1 MQIFSCVVQGE
12 TFLTIQY
19 LTKDEKDKK
28 KVVSASKL
36 LFTGLDNAGKTTI
49 IYGLQ
54 REFSKIAFLKPTRG
68 AQRRIFEFMGKE
80 IAEWDLGGQVSYR
93 ISYLKNPGKYFDDT
107 EIAIYVIDVQNRV
120 RLPEAISYLKDVVA
134 TFKKLEIAPPIYV
147 FLHKYDP
154 ALRRN
159 ALNEMKNLEV
169 EIKDKIKQTIDYK
182 QIFYYNTSIYE
193 LSSIIKAISEIL
205 LSLYSKSELIEKTIV
220 EFGKKTYSDGIV
232 LLDDNS
238 LIIGSYY
245 KDEET
250 KNLLSASTPYF
261 LTLNDS
267 FIFTEVQPSRQEE
280 ENHMI
285 VQRFGRNF
293 LFKQLTLKEGINPYY
308 ILMLKQDTNINKDDI
323 NSFSNL
329 LKEILYS

>member
-1 MQIFSCVVQGE
+1 M
-12 TFLTIQY
+12 TIQY
-19 LTKDEKDKK
+19 LTKDKKEKKE
-28 KVVSASKL
+28 SPSKL

-49 IYGLQ
+49 IYGIQ

-68 AQRRIFEFMGKE
+68 AQRRIFEFLGKE
-80 IAEWDLGGQVSYR
+80 IAEWDLGGQISYR

-107 EIAIYVIDVQNRV
+107 EIVVYVIDVQNRV
-120 RLPEAISYLKDVVA
+120 RIPEAISYLKDVVKQ
-134 TFKKLEIAPPIYV
+134 FRKLEIAPPIYI

-169 EIKDKIKQTIDYK
+169 EIKEKIKQSVEYK
-182 QIFYYNTSIYE
+182 EIYYYNTSIYD
-193 LSSIIKAISEIL
+193 LPSIIKAMSEIL
-205 LSLYSKSELIEKTIV
+205 LNLYPKSELIEKTII

-238 LIIGSYY
+238 LIVGSFY
-245 KDEET
+245 KNEET
-250 KNLLSASTPYF
+250 KNLLTASTPYF

-267 FIFTEVQPSRQEE
+267 FVFTEVQPSREQE
-280 ENHMI
+280 ENHMV

-293 LFKQLTLKEGINPYY
+293 IFKQLSFKEGLNPYY
-308 ILMLKQDTNINKDDI
+308 ILMLKQDTHLDKEDI
-323 NSFSNL
+323 DCFSNL
-329 LKEILYS
+329 LKEILYA

>member
-1 MQIFSCVVQGE
+1 MA
-12 TFLTIQY
+12 IQY
-19 LTKDEKDKK
+19 LTKDEKEKSSK
-28 KVVSASKL
+28 ETASKL

-49 IYGLQ
+49 IYGIQ

-68 AQRRIFEFMGKE
+68 AQRRIFEFLGRE
-80 IAEWDLGGQVSYR
+80 IAEWDLGGQISYR

-107 EIAIYVIDVQNRV
+107 EILVYVIDVQNRV
-120 RLPEAISYLKDVVA
+120 RIPEALSYLKDVVEQLR
-134 TFKKLEIAPPIYV
+134 KLEIAPPIYI

-169 EIKDKIKQTIDYK
+169 EIKEKIKQSVEYK
-182 QIFYYNTSIYE
+182 EIYYYNTTIYD
-193 LSSIIKAISEIL
+193 LPTIIKAMSEIL
-205 LSLYSKSELIEKTIV
+205 LNLYPKSELIDKTII

-238 LIIGSYY
+238 LIVGSFY

-250 KNLLSASTPYF
+250 KNLLTASTPYF
-261 LTLNDS
+261 LSLNDS
-267 FIFTEVQPSRQEE
+267 FVFTEVQPSREQEE
-280 ENHMI
+280 DHMV

-293 LFKQLTLKEGINPYY
+293 IFKQLSFKEGASPYY
-308 ILMLKQDTNINKDDI
+308 ILMLKQDTNLNKEDI
-323 NSFSNL
+323 DCFSNL
-329 LKEILYS
+329 LKEILYA

>member
-1 MQIFSCVVQGE
+1 
-12 TFLTIQY
+12 LAIQY
-19 LTKDEKDKK
+19 LTKDEKEKSSK
-28 KVVSASKL
+28 ETASKL

-49 IYGLQ
+49 IYGIQ

-68 AQRRIFEFMGKE
+68 AQRRIFEFMGRE
-80 IAEWDLGGQVSYR
+80 IAEWDLGGQISYR

-107 EIAIYVIDVQNRV
+107 EIVVYVIDVQNRI
-120 RLPEAISYLKDVVA
+120 RIPEAISYLKDVVEQ
-134 TFKKLEIAPPIYV
+134 FRKLEIAPPMYI

-169 EIKDKIKQTIDYK
+169 EIKEKIKQSVDYK
-182 QIFYYNTSIYE
+182 EIYYYNTTIYD
-193 LSSIIKAISEIL
+193 LPTIIKAMSEIL
-205 LSLYSKSELIEKTIV
+205 LNLYPKSELIEKTIL

-238 LIIGSYY
+238 LIVGSFY

-250 KNLLSASTPYF
+250 KNLLTASTPYF
-261 LTLNDS
+261 LSLNDS
-267 FIFTEVQPSRQEE
+267 FVFTEVQPSREQEE
-280 ENHMI
+280 DHMV

-293 LFKQLTLKEGINPYY
+293 IFKQLSFKEGASPYY
-308 ILMLKQDTNINKDDI
+308 ILMLKQDTNLNKEDI
-323 NSFSNL
+323 DCFSNL
-329 LKEILYS
+329 LKEILYA

>member
-1 MQIFSCVVQGE
+1 M
-12 TFLTIQY
+12 TIQY

-28 KVVSASKL
+28 KVASASKL

-49 IYGLQ
+49 IYGIQ

-68 AQRRIFEFMGKE
+68 AQRRIFEFMGRE
-80 IAEWDLGGQVSYR
+80 IAEWDLGGQISYR

-120 RLPEAISYLKDVVA
+120 RLPEAISYLKDVVDQF
-134 TFKKLEIAPPIYV
+134 TKLEIAPPIYI

-159 ALNEMKNLEV
+159 ALNEMKSLEV
-169 EIKDKIKQTIDYK
+169 EIKEKIKRTVEYK
-182 QIFYYNTSIYE
+182 QIFYYNTSIYD
-193 LSSIIKAISEIL
+193 LPSIIKAMSEIL

-267 FIFTEVQPSRQEE
+267 FVFTEVQPSRREE
-280 ENHMI
+280 DNHMV

-293 LFKQLTLKEGINPYY
+293 LFKQLTLKEGITPYY
-308 ILMLKQDTNINKDDI
+308 ILMLKQDAHINKEDI
-323 NSFSNL
+323 ASFSNY
-329 LKEILYS
+329 LKEILFS

>member
-1 MQIFSCVVQGE
+1 
-12 TFLTIQY
+12 LTIQF
-19 LTKDEKDKK
+19 LSKNEKEKNK
-28 KVVSASKL
+28 TTSASKL

-80 IAEWDLGGQVSYR
+80 IAEWDLGGQISYR

-107 EIAIYVIDVQNRV
+107 EIVVYVIDVQNRV
-120 RLPEAISYLKDVVA
+120 RIPESISYLKDVVEQ
-134 TFKKLEIAPPIYV
+134 FRKLEIAPPMYI

-159 ALNEMKNLEV
+159 ALNEMKNLEF
-169 EIKDKIKQTIDYK
+169 EIKEKIKKSVEYK
-182 QIFYYNTSIYE
+182 EIYYYNTSIYD
-193 LSSIIKAISEIL
+193 LPSIIKAMSEIL
-205 LSLYSKSELIEKTIV
+205 LNIYPKSELIEKTII

-238 LIIGSYY
+238 LIVGSFY
-245 KDEET
+245 KDDET
-250 KNLLSASTPYF
+250 KNLLAASTPYF
-261 LTLNDS
+261 LSLNDS
-267 FIFTEVQPSRQEE
+267 FVFTEVQPSREQEE
-280 ENHMI
+280 DHMV
-285 VQRFGRNF
+285 VQRYGRNF
-293 LFKQLTLKEGINPYY
+293 IFKQLTFKEGVSPYY
-308 ILMLKQDTNINKDDI
+308 ILMLKQDTHLNKEDI
-323 NSFSNL
+323 DCFSNL

>member
-1 MQIFSCVVQGE
+1 M
-12 TFLTIQY
+12 TIQY
-19 LTKDEKDKK
+19 LSKNEKEKDKIT
-28 KVVSASKL
+28 SASKL

-80 IAEWDLGGQVSYR
+80 IAEWDLGGQISYR

-107 EIAIYVIDVQNRV
+107 EIVIYVIDVQNRV
-120 RLPEAISYLKDVVA
+120 RIPEAISYLEDVVEQ
-134 TFKKLEIAPPIYV
+134 FRKLEIAPPIYI

-169 EIKDKIKQTIDYK
+169 EIKEKIKKNVEYK
-182 QIFYYNTSIYE
+182 EIYYYNTSIYD
-193 LSSIIKAISEIL
+193 LPSIIKAMSEIL
-205 LSLYSKSELIEKTIV
+205 LNIYPKSELIEKTII

-238 LIIGSYY
+238 LIVGSFY
-245 KDEET
+245 KDDET
-250 KNLLSASTPYF
+250 KNLLAASTPYF
-261 LTLNDS
+261 LSLNDS
-267 FIFTEVQPSRQEE
+267 FIFTEVQPSREQE
-280 ENHMI
+280 ENHMV

-293 LFKQLTLKEGINPYY
+293 IFKQLSFKEGVSPYY
-308 ILMLKQDTNINKDDI
+308 ILMLKQDTHLNKEDI
-323 NSFSNL
+323 DCFSNL
-329 LKEILYS
+329 LKEILYA

>member
-1 MQIFSCVVQGE
+1 M
-12 TFLTIQY
+12 TIQF
-19 LTKDEKDKK
+19 LNEKK
-28 KVVSASKL
+28 KPKQSVSPSKL

-49 IYGLQ
+49 IHGIQ

-68 AQRRIFEFMGKE
+68 AQRRIFEFMGRE
-80 IAEWDLGGQVSYR
+80 IAEWDLGGQISYR

-107 EIAIYVIDVQNRV
+107 EITVYVIDVQNRV
-120 RLPEAISYLKDVVA
+120 RLPEAISYLKDVVNR
-134 TFKKLEIAPPIYV
+134 FKSLEIAPPIYV

-169 EIKDKIKQTIDYK
+169 EIKDKIKSTVDYK
-182 QIFYYNTSIYE
+182 EIFYYTTSIYD
-193 LSSIIKAISEIL
+193 LPSIIKAMSEIL
-205 LSLYSKSELIEKTIV
+205 LSLYPKSELIDKTIL

-238 LIIGSYY
+238 LIVGSYY

-250 KNLLSASTPYF
+250 KNLLTASTPYF

-267 FIFTEVQPSRQEE
+267 FVFTEVQPERQHE
-280 ENHMI
+280 ENHMV
-285 VQRFGRNF
+285 VQRYGRNF
-293 LFKQLTLKEGINPYY
+293 IFKQLTFKEGMNPYY
-308 ILMLKQDTNINKDDI
+308 VLMLKKDTHINKEEI
-323 NSFSNL
+323 ETFANL

>member
-1 MQIFSCVVQGE
+1 MA
-12 TFLTIQY
+12 IQY
-19 LTKDEKDKK
+19 LTKDEKEKSSK
-28 KVVSASKL
+28 ETASKL

-49 IYGLQ
+49 IYGIQ

-68 AQRRIFEFMGKE
+68 AQRRIFEFMGRE
-80 IAEWDLGGQVSYR
+80 IAEWDLGGQISYR

-107 EIAIYVIDVQNRV
+107 EIVVYVIDVQNRI
-120 RLPEAISYLKDVVA
+120 RIPEAISYLKDVVEQ
-134 TFKKLEIAPPIYV
+134 FRKLEIAPPMYI

-169 EIKDKIKQTIDYK
+169 EIKEKIKQSVDYK
-182 QIFYYNTSIYE
+182 EIYYYNTTIYD
-193 LSSIIKAISEIL
+193 LPTIIKAMSEIL
-205 LSLYSKSELIEKTIV
+205 LNLYPKSELIEKTIL

-238 LIIGSYY
+238 LIVGSFY

-250 KNLLSASTPYF
+250 KNLLTASTPYF
-261 LTLNDS
+261 LSLNDS
-267 FIFTEVQPSRQEE
+267 FVFTEVQPSREQEE
-280 ENHMI
+280 DHMV

-293 LFKQLTLKEGINPYY
+293 IFKQLSFKEGASPYY
-308 ILMLKQDTNINKDDI
+308 ILMLKQDTNLNKEDI
-323 NSFSNL
+323 DCFSNL
-329 LKEILYS
+329 LKEILYA

>member
-1 MQIFSCVVQGE
+1 VKR
-12 TFLTIQY
+12 FLTIQY

-120 RLPEAISYLKDVVA
+120 RLAEAISYLKDVVA
-134 TFKKLEIAPPIYV
+134 TFRELEIAPPIYV

-169 EIKDKIKQTIDYK
+169 EIKDKIKQNIDYK
-182 QIFYYNTSIYE
+182 QIFYYNTSIYD
-193 LSSIIKAISEIL
+193 LSSIIKAMSEIL

-293 LFKQLTLKEGINPYY
+293 LFKQLNLKEGINPYY
-308 ILMLKQDTNINKDDI
+308 ILMLKQDTNINKEDI
-323 NSFSNL
+323 DCFSNL